1 MSKIAT
7 RKSFGQALVKLAA
20 FNRQIVC
27 LDADLSKS
35 TQSCLFAEA
44 YPDRFFDM
52 GIQEANMI
60 GVAAGMAFAGKIPF
74 ICSFACFLTSRFD
87 QIRMSIGYSQANV
100 KIVGTHAGLGVGGD
114 GHSQMGLE
122 DIALMR
128 TIPNMTILQPAGD
141 REAQEMVAWAIEHAG
156 PVYLRLTRQDV
167 ESDDKFPFTPGLWPE
182 LVSGEQVAF
191 LAAGAMV
198 PNALQACNLLAQEGL
213 QVGVINANCPHP
225 LPHDCLQKI
234 VQKYQTLVVVE
245 DHSVI
250 GGTGEAVAAWTAT
263 HHPCR
268 VYRWGVEGF
277 GESGDPKALYAK
289 HRLTADALA
298 LRLRQEVLAK

>member
-1 MSKIAT
+1 MSKIST
-7 RKSFGQALVKLAA
+7 RKSFGQTLVKLAA

-74 ICSFACFLTSRFD
+74 ICSFACFLISRFD
-87 QIRMSIGYSQANV
+87 QIRMSIGYSNANV
-100 KIVGTHAGLGVGGD
+100 KLVGTHAGLGVGGD

-141 REAQEMVAWAIEHAG
+141 RETQEMVAWAIEHQG

-167 ESDDKFPFTPGLWPE
+167 ESDDQLPFIFGEWPQLKDGKDIACVATGALLTPALK
-182 LVSGEQVAF
+182 
-191 LAAGAMV
+191 AAQ
-198 PNALQACNLLAQEGL
+198 ALSSKAQIAVFNG
-213 QVGVINANCPHP
+213 NCPHP
-225 LPHDCLQKI
+225 LPHDFLQKMTAQYSTII
-234 VQKYQTLVVVE
+234 VIE
-245 DHSVI
+245 DHSTI
-250 GGTGEAVAAWTAT
+250 GGTGGALSEWTASN
-263 HHPCR
+263 HPMR
-268 VYRWGVEGF
+268 VLRWGVEGF
-277 GESGDPKALYAK
+277 GESGNPADLYAK
-289 HRLTADALA
+289 HRLTESTLIQ
-298 LRLRQEVLAK
+298 RLEEVLAK